1 MTTLSTPRGR
11 SSLAVSIVFTCL
23 ATVLVLIRVYTRA
36 FMVKQMGSDDYT
48 ILIALVRD
56 HRQNVHTRSLAK
68 LAQGILMDL
77 LRHICR
83 W

>member
-1 MTTLSTPRGR
+1 
-11 SSLAVSIVFTCL
+11 
-23 ATVLVLIRVYTRA
+23 
-36 FMVKQMGSDDYT
+36 MVKQMGSDDYT